1 MFQIQGWR
9 CWRPAEEEGVRDG
22 GGRVVRGM
30 GWGAGG
36 LLWGATLL
44 LRAAT
49 AEMPEHIK
57 LG

>member
-1 MFQIQGWR
+1 M
-9 CWRPAEEEGVRDG
+9 RDG
-22 GGRVVRGM
+22 GGRAVRGM

-36 LLWGATLL
+36 LVLGATFL